1 VCATKINNKTV
12 SEERGETRKDA
23 RDNSA
28 LRAMQTM
35 SPEPPPPAQALEIVK
50 LAMNQYTHL
59 TQHIKVFFFDSPFT
73 SILLFVKKSFN
84 LKPSNYMFHVKH
96 SPVFENRLFVGLSV
110 CFVCI
115 YTHIHFAV
123 TSSL

>member
-1 VCATKINNKTV
+1 VCTTKINNKIV

-50 LAMNQYTHL
+50 LAMNQYTLL
-59 TQHIKVFFFDSPFT
+59 TQHIKVF
-73 SILLFVKKSFN
+73 LNFV
-84 LKPSNYMFHVKH
+84 LKP
-96 SPVFENRLFVGLSV
+96 PVYFNPIV
-110 CFVCI
+110 CEKAFN
-115 YTHIHFAV
+115 
-123 TSSL
+123 